1 MALGLQKEAGHGAGA
16 AVAPGTWEKPRADFL
31 LGPQEGWTEDAPSLP
46 SGAQSCAAVG
56 SSQQLQETRTVTG
69 WVPGSVA
76 VLLGPKGLN
85 AALLADASDS
95 LLCVFPSFTVS
106 VLHSS

>member
-1 MALGLQKEAGHGAGA
+1 MEPGA
-16 AVAPGTWEKPRADFL
+16 AVAPGTWETLRADFL

-46 SGAQSCAAVG
+46 SRTQSCAIVG
-56 SSQQLQETRTVTG
+56 SSQRLQETRTGAG

-76 VLLGPKGLN
+76 ALLGPKGLN

-95 LLCVFPSFTVS
+95 LLCAFHPSLSLCFILVS
-106 VLHSS
+106 FS